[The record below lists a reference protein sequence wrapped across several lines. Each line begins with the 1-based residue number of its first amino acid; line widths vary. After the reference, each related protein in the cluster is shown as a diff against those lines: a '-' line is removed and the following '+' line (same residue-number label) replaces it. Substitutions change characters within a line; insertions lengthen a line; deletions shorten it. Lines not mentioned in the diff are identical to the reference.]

1 MDINNYSD
9 EDLKQL
15 MEKYKE
21 KQERYSLMYN
31 EATIRNE
38 RIILNIH
45 LEQIRRFREKHIN
58 AYRDTKFVVPEPWSK
73 FRLFPWFMDFKKNTT
88 TRFSLKRAFRIWYLG
103 LKIHSLSFFMPAQTY
118 RYRMFFSEK

>member
-21 KQERYSLMYN
+21 KQQRYDLIYN
-31 EATIRNE
+31 EQTIRNE

-45 LEQIRRFREKHIN
+45 LEQIKRFRQKHVQ
-58 AYRDTKFVVPEPWSK
+58 AYKDAK
-73 FRLFPWFMDFKKNTT
+73 LD
-88 TRFSLKRAFRIWYLG
+88 L
-103 LKIHSLSFFMPAQTY
+103 
-118 RYRMFFSEK
+118 

>member
-21 KQERYSLMYN
+21 KQQRYNLIYN
-31 EATIRNE
+31 EQTIRNE

-45 LEQIRRFREKHIN
+45 LEQMKRFRENHIQ
-58 AYRDTKFVVPEPWSK
+58 AYRDASK
-73 FRLFPWFMDFKKNTT
+73 
-88 TRFSLKRAFRIWYLG
+88 I
-103 LKIHSLSFFMPAQTY
+103 II
-118 RYRMFFSEK
+118 

>member
-1 MDINNYSD
+1 MEINNFSD

-45 LEQIRRFREKHIN
+45 LEQMKRFREKHIQ
-58 AYRDTKFVVPEPWSK
+58 AYKDAKLE
-73 FRLFPWFMDFKKNTT
+73 L
-88 TRFSLKRAFRIWYLG
+88 
-103 LKIHSLSFFMPAQTY
+103 
-118 RYRMFFSEK
+118 

>member
-1 MDINNYSD
+1 MDINNFSD

-45 LEQIRRFREKHIN
+45 LEQIRRFKEKHIN
-58 AYRDTKFVVPEPWSK
+58 AYRDAK
-73 FRLFPWFMDFKKNTT
+73 LD
-88 TRFSLKRAFRIWYLG
+88 L
-103 LKIHSLSFFMPAQTY
+103 
-118 RYRMFFSEK
+118 

>member
-9 EDLKQL
+9 EDLKKL

-21 KQERYSLMYN
+21 NQERYSLMYN

-45 LEQIRRFREKHIN
+45 LEQIRRFREKHIQ
-58 AYRDTKFVVPEPWSK
+58 AYKDAK
-73 FRLFPWFMDFKKNTT
+73 LD
-88 TRFSLKRAFRIWYLG
+88 L
-103 LKIHSLSFFMPAQTY
+103 
-118 RYRMFFSEK
+118 

>member
-1 MDINNYSD
+1 MDINNFTD

-45 LEQIRRFREKHIN
+45 LEQMKRFREKHIQ
-58 AYRDTKFVVPEPWSK
+58 A
-73 FRLFPWFMDFKKNTT
+73 FKDAK
-88 TRFSLKRAFRIWYLG
+88 LDL
-103 LKIHSLSFFMPAQTY
+103 
-118 RYRMFFSEK
+118 

>member
-1 MDINNYSD
+1 MDINNFTD

-45 LEQIRRFREKHIN
+45 LEQMKMFREKHIQ
-58 AYRDTKFVVPEPWSK
+58 AYKDAK
-73 FRLFPWFMDFKKNTT
+73 LD
-88 TRFSLKRAFRIWYLG
+88 L
-103 LKIHSLSFFMPAQTY
+103 
-118 RYRMFFSEK
+118 

>member
-21 KQERYSLMYN
+21 KQQRYNLIYN
-31 EATIRNE
+31 EQTIRNE

-45 LEQIRRFREKHIN
+45 LEQIRRFRQKHIQ
-58 AYRDTKFVVPEPWSK
+58 AYKDAK
-73 FRLFPWFMDFKKNTT
+73 LD
-88 TRFSLKRAFRIWYLG
+88 L
-103 LKIHSLSFFMPAQTY
+103 
-118 RYRMFFSEK
+118 

>member
-1 MDINNYSD
+1 MDINNFTD

-45 LEQIRRFREKHIN
+45 LEQIRRFREKHIQ
-58 AYRDTKFVVPEPWSK
+58 AYKDA
-73 FRLFPWFMDFKKNTT
+73 RLD
-88 TRFSLKRAFRIWYLG
+88 L
-103 LKIHSLSFFMPAQTY
+103 
-118 RYRMFFSEK
+118 